1 MKHVIHLITGLGNGG
16 AEGALFR
23 LIENDKSAK
32 HIVFSMT
39 SGGKYVEKLQKV
51 GVEVYSLNIHGLI
64 SFTRGLLALRRVE
77 RKVNPVALQSWM
89 YHADLMISVYALLF
103 FKKNIFWSIRHSTF
117 EKAVTPLSIRVI
129 VQICALLSSFVPR
142 KIICCSENAKA
153 IHIEKGYKGSKF
165 EFVANGY
172 NFDKLS
178 YSETKRLEL
187 RASLGLQQA
196 DFLIGNVARWHPQ
209 KDHQS
214 LLSAFSQFAAGK
226 DNVYLLLVGK
236 DMAPDNATLRKLI
249 NTYQIEN
256 KVILYGESDDIPG
269 VMSGIDLHVMSSS
282 YGEAFPN
289 VVVEAMAC
297 ETPVIVTDVGDAAAI
312 VGELGIVTK
321 PENVQ
326 QLTAAM
332 DKMFTKSAD
341 TLNWSRLG
349 RDSKLWVTQEF
360 GISKM
365 IDRFAAVWSGPN

>member
-16 AEGALFR
+16 AEGALYR
-23 LIENDKSAK
+23 LIENDKSSK

-39 SGGKYVEKLQKV
+39 SGGKYVEKLQKI
-51 GVEVYSLNIHGLI
+51 GVEVTCLNIKGLI
-64 SFTRGLLALRRVE
+64 SFISGLFALRRAE
-77 RKVNPVALQSWM
+77 RRVKPVAFQSWM

-103 FKKNIFWSIRHSTF
+103 FKRNVFWSIRHSTF

-129 VQICALLSSFVPR
+129 VKICAFLSSFVPR

-172 NFDKLS
+172 NFARLTF
-178 YSETKRLEL
+178 SEAKRLEF
-187 RASLGLQQA
+187 RASLGMQDN

-226 DNVYLLLVGK
+226 DNVYLILVGR
-236 DMAPDNATLRKLI
+236 DMTGDNATLHKLI
-249 NTYQIEN
+249 TTYQVEK

-312 VGELGIVTK
+312 VGEHGIVTK

-326 QLTAAM
+326 QLSAAM
-332 DKMFTKSAD
+332 AQMFKKSAD
-341 TLNWSRLG
+341 KASWSTLG

-360 GISKM
+360 DISKM
-365 IDRFAAVWSGPN
+365 INRFAAIWSGPN